1 MTQPDLGAGFRCAGA
16 SLLRDEPIAGT
27 ASNVRA
33 FLLVEYT
40 GAWGVNALR
49 DARLPYGLGN
59 HLLLS
64 SHAAGVRVLLARRP
78 DRSGTD
84 ERPGLR
90 GVRRPG
96 GAVAGDRRVHRRP
109 RGARPRPGRPRPR
122 PVASAWSR
130 PTARCSASAPTA
142 GTTPAAPSAGRP
154 VAAAL
159 EAAHPEETWEV
170 SHIGGDR
177 FAANMLVLPHGL
189 YYGRLDAVSALGVA
203 GTPPGRRPRPRPPA
217 RPVRAGHAGAGR
229 RDRAPPA
236 ARGDPQRRGPVPR
249 RHARADDVT
258 TARFDVAGTTYAV
271 RVRTRHGDT
280 AAAHLPGDAGQ
291 PGADPRPTRRLDV
304 LVVSSGWPSPTTSR
318 S

>member
-16 SLLRDEPIAGT
+16 SLLRNESVAGT

-64 SHAAGVRVLLARRP
+64 SHAVGVRALLARRP

-84 ERPGLR
+84 E
-90 GVRRPG
+90 VRVF
-96 GAVAGDRRVHRRP
+96 AAYAD
-109 RGARPRPGRPRPR
+109 
-122 PVASAWSR
+122 PVAPWLETAAFSDVHEVLDLELAALGRGRSIGLE
-130 PTARCSASAPTA
+130 PTDGSLFCVCTHGKHDACCAER
-142 GTTPAAPSAGRP
+142 GRP

-159 EAAHPEETWEV
+159 ETAHREETWEV

-203 GTPPGRRPRPRPPA
+203 GSHLAGGLELDHLRGRSGLGMPA
-217 RPVRAGHAGAGR
+217 QAAEIGLRRRLEETRNDAVRFVGSS
-229 RDRAPPA
+229 RD
-236 ARGDPQRRGPVPR
+236 
-249 RHARADDVT
+249 DDVT

-271 RVRTRHGDT
+271 RVRTRHGEQQRLTCQAKRDNPVPI
-280 AAAHLPGDAGQ
+280 HDL
-291 PGADPRPTRRLDV
+291 LDV
-304 LVVSSGWPSPTTSR
+304 TTYS
-318 S
+318 